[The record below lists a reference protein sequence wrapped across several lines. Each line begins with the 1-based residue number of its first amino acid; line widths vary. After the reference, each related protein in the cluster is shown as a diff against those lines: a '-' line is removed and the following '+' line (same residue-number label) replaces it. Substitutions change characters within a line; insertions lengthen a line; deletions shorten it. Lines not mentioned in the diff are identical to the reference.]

1 MKKLI
6 YIAFLYS
13 SIIYGQS
20 INKTMLR
27 LPDTGQTNSY
37 TNTFGE
43 DNDYNINPPFF
54 KLNGNGTVTDTI
66 TGLMWQQTDGGEMT
80 YENAINYCDTLT
92 LAGFIDWR
100 LPTAHEGFSILNHQT
115 TNPAVDIKV
124 FTKTNAEYWW
134 SINKQSNDNTKVWC
148 TNAGG
153 GIGNHPKSETISAG
167 GTKKFHARAVRDIN
181 LPSTLKSHF
190 TDNGNGT
197 ITDNL
202 TNLIWQKITYSDSL
216 TWEQALAYSDSLT
229 YSGFNDWR
237 LPNIKEL
244 QSLNDESIINPS
256 IDKTIFTNLG
266 IKKYWSSTTL
276 PNQTAKAWY
285 LHTQFGITTYDN
297 KTARNM
303 IICVRGDGKIESQK
317 DTSNYYEAII
327 PAGEYEMGDHFGFV
341 DPAHPSDE
349 TPVHK
354 VKVNSIYLYK
364 TETTNLDF
372 MNFLN
377 DALTQKQIEIKNNIV
392 YGISTNEIYYYTY
405 QNSNF
410 YSIGFD
416 GSKFVIADFRSYHP
430 VVGAMWN
437 GVAAFCNW
445 KSLKSGFQECYNLK
459 TWTCDFSK
467 NGYRLP
473 TEAEWEFAGRGGN
486 TTTYLIY
493 PTSNTVDISKANLP
507 NSGDPYEN
515 NNLPNT
521 TPVGFYDG
529 KLKLKTEYNWPN
541 NVSTYQTSDGA
552 NGYGLYDMQGN
563 VWEFV
568 NDWYGQN
575 YYASSPFDNPK
586 GPDTGFIMP
595 DGKPY
600 RGMRGGNWYNG
611 LVTNGAND
619 GHSRVANR
627 NPSYYRG
634 PQDPNHPWYHIGFRV
649 ARNYTGNTSIIENG
663 IYNSDYVNNYP
674 NPFNN
679 ETKIGLKLDKYSNV
693 SLKIYNSLGQL
704 ISTLVE
710 NELESGNYEYIW
722 NSNNHEIGV
731 YTYYLTIDN
740 EILAKKMILI
750 K

>member
-92 LAGFIDWR
+92 LAGFNDWR

-115 TNPAVDIKV
+115 TNPALDTKV
-124 FTKTNAEYWW
+124 FTKNTAEYWW

-167 GTKKFHARAVRDIN
+167 GTKKFHSRAVRDIN
-181 LPSTLKSHF
+181 LPSTVKSHF

-216 TWEQALAYSDSLT
+216 TWEQALAFSDSLT

-256 IDKTIFTNLG
+256 IDKTIFTNIG

-303 IICVRGDGKIESQK
+303 IICVRGDGKEYV
-317 DTSNYYEAII
+317 SNVEYNIDNDELSVFPNPSNRIVNII
-327 PAGEYEMGDHFGFV
+327 
-341 DPAHPSDE
+341 S
-349 TPVHK
+349 K
-354 VKVNSIYLYK
+354 
-364 TETTNLDF
+364 
-372 MNFLN
+372 
-377 DALTQKQIEIKNNIV
+377 KQIEEVKIIDILGQTITFEKPNLNN
-392 YGISTNEIYYYTY
+392 Y
-405 QNSNF
+405 NF
-410 YSIGFD
+410 SIE
-416 GSKFVIADFRSYHP
+416 K
-430 VVGAMWN
+430 
-437 GVAAFCNW
+437 
-445 KSLKSGFQECYNLK
+445 
-459 TWTCDFSK
+459 
-467 NGYRLP
+467 
-473 TEAEWEFAGRGGN
+473 
-486 TTTYLIY
+486 
-493 PTSNTVDISKANLP
+493 
-507 NSGDPYEN
+507 
-515 NNLPNT
+515 
-521 TPVGFYDG
+521 
-529 KLKLKTEYNWPN
+529 
-541 NVSTYQTSDGA
+541 
-552 NGYGLYDMQGN
+552 
-563 VWEFV
+563 
-568 NDWYGQN
+568 
-575 YYASSPFDNPK
+575 
-586 GPDTGFIMP
+586 
-595 DGKPY
+595 
-600 RGMRGGNWYNG
+600 
-611 LVTNGAND
+611 
-619 GHSRVANR
+619 
-627 NPSYYRG
+627 
-634 PQDPNHPWYHIGFRV
+634 
-649 ARNYTGNTSIIENG
+649 NG
-663 IYNSDYVNNYP
+663 IY
-674 NPFNN
+674 FIII
-679 ETKIGLKLDKYSNV
+679 K
-693 SLKIYNSLGQL
+693 
-704 ISTLVE
+704 
-710 NELESGNYEYIW
+710 
-722 NSNNHEIGV
+722 
-731 YTYYLTIDN
+731 IDN
-740 EILAKKMILI
+740 II
-750 K
+750 KIKTISVLN